1 MEKIDAAELKDLLN
15 DTTRKIKSAND
26 NLAINTIIETLITS
40 VMHSEFA
47 SLWAFDESKAI
58 LLRERSDTSVRELSM
73 LGQRGVLAKCFLTLS
88 GGIYNYLASEK
99 EYLPET
105 DNPDEIRMKSKII
118 VPLLDGERL
127 IGMLTAYSSIRKIK
141 NFDEDDMEILE
152 AMVPFLINVI
162 YRMHPQMKTDDS
174 ERVYIGERLIEESNN
189 VVEKVEEIQQVQKTT
204 ETSDAT
210 LTFLSNTVHDI
221 RTPAN
226 TLYGFL
232 ELLEDQLDNPRLLQY
247 IHNAKESAQFI
258 NDLTTSILDRVS
270 SQRER
275 TKAKPV
281 QISPAKFFANIAEIF
296 SANMFNKKITFNVYV
311 DPLIAKEIVVED
323 IMLKR
328 VVMNLIGNAYKFTP
342 SEKTID
348 FSVQYEASKKRLRIS
363 IKDTG
368 IGIAK
373 EKQSEIFKA
382 FAQAGDDTNVH
393 FGGTGLGLSIS
404 AQYVKDLG
412 GELKL
417 ESELDVGS
425 TFYFDIPV
433 QVTNKEPAFKPLRS
447 KNIGIG
453 VLLANQNVFSAM
465 NLTRH
470 LQQMGLANESISPI
484 KSIAESPEKMTHLIC
499 FQHQLN
505 DDVIAFT
512 QDKKIALLIVEESF
526 LSLLQ
531 TEQDDH
537 YTVISQYGYY
547 ANILHAFI
555 SNKGQMKVLVV
566 DDDRINIQLIRAILE
581 EEFCQVETAMDGEVA
596 LKMLKTGVKEEEP
609 YALVY
614 LDNHMPKL
622 SGIEVIN
629 EFRTFEKSE
638 SATPVFAVSISGD
651 AVKEEQ
657 KSKHFNMYVG
667 KPFNKK
673 AIKETLQQVRS
684 TKVK

>member
-1 MEKIDAAELKDLLN
+1 MDASELKELLK
-15 DTTRKIKSAND
+15 DTTQKIKSAND
-26 NLAINTIIETLITS
+26 NIAINTIVENLITS
-40 VMHSEFA
+40 VMNSEFA
-47 SLWAFDESKAI
+47 SLWVFDETKAV
-58 LLRERSDTSVRELSM
+58 LLRERSDDSVRELSM

-118 VPLLDGERL
+118 VPLLDDDRL

-162 YRMHPQMKTDDS
+162 YRMHPQMKTEDV
-174 ERVYIGERLIEESNN
+174 ERVYIGERLIEASNN
-189 VVEKVEEIQQVQKTT
+189 VVEKVEEIQQEQKTT

-232 ELLEDQLDNPRLLQY
+232 ELLEGQLDNPRLLQY

-281 QISPAKFFANIAEIF
+281 QISPAKFFADIAEIF

-311 DPLIAKEIVVED
+311 DPLIAKEIVIED

-348 FSVQYEASKKRLRIS
+348 FSVQYETSDKRLRIS
-363 IKDTG
+363 IEDTG

-382 FAQAGDDTNVH
+382 FAQAEDDTSVNY
-393 FGGTGLGLSIS
+393 GGTGLGLSIS

-417 ESELDVGS
+417 KSELDVGS
-425 TFYFDIPV
+425 TFYFDIPIEIANSAP
-433 QVTNKEPAFKPLRS
+433 TFKPVRS
-447 KNIGIG
+447 KNIHLG
-453 VLLANQNVFSAM
+453 VLLANQNVFSSM
-465 NLTRH
+465 NLTRY
-470 LQQMGLANESISPI
+470 LQQMSLSNENIYPITSITE
-484 KSIAESPEKMTHLIC
+484 APEKMSHLIC
-499 FQHQLN
+499 FQDQLN
-505 DDVIAFT
+505 DDVIAFA
-512 QDKKIALLIVEESF
+512 QDKKIELLVVEESF
-526 LSLLQ
+526 LSLI
-531 TEQDDH
+531 QDEEKNDF
-537 YTVISQYGYY
+537 TVISQYGYY
-547 ANILHAFI
+547 ANTLHSFI
-555 SNKGQMKVLVV
+555 SNNAQMRVLVV

-581 EEFCQVETAMDGEVA
+581 EEFCQVEAAMDGEIA
-596 LKMLKTGVKEEEP
+596 LDMLQTGVKEEEP

-614 LDNHMPKL
+614 LDKHMPKL
-622 SGIEVIN
+622 SGTEVIN
-629 EFRTFEKSE
+629 TFRTFEKSE

-651 AVKEEQ
+651 AVEKEQ
-657 KSKHFNMYVG
+657 KNKNFNMYVG

-673 AIKETLQQVRS
+673 AIKETLKQVRS

>member
-1 MEKIDAAELKDLLN
+1 MEKIDAAELKELLK
-15 DTTRKIKSAND
+15 DTTQKIKSAND
-26 NLAINTIIETLITS
+26 NIAINTIVENLITS
-40 VMHSEFA
+40 VMNSEFA
-47 SLWAFDESKAI
+47 SLWVFDETKAV
-58 LLRERSDTSVRELSM
+58 LLRERSDDSVRELSM

-99 EYLPET
+99 EYLAET

-118 VPLLDGERL
+118 VPLLDDDRL

-152 AMVPFLINVI
+152 AMIPFLTSVI
-162 YRMHPQMKTDDS
+162 YRMHPQMKTDDL
-174 ERVYIGERLIEESNN
+174 ERVYIGERLTEASNN
-189 VVEKVEEIQQVQKTT
+189 VVEKVEEIQQEQKTT

-232 ELLEDQLDNPRLLQY
+232 ELLEGQLDNPRLLQY

-281 QISPAKFFANIAEIF
+281 QISPAKFFADIAEIF

-311 DPLIAKEIVVED
+311 DPLIAKEIVIED

-348 FSVQYEASKKRLRIS
+348 FSVQYKTSEKRLRIS
-363 IKDTG
+363 IEDTG

-382 FAQAGDDTNVH
+382 FSQAEDDTNVNY
-393 FGGTGLGLSIS
+393 GGTGLGLSIS

-417 ESELDVGS
+417 KSELDVGS

-433 QVTNKEPAFKPLRS
+433 EVANSAPTFKPLRS
-447 KNIGIG
+447 KNIHLG
-453 VLLANQNVFSAM
+453 VLLTNQNVFSSM
-465 NLTRH
+465 NLTRY
-470 LQQMGLANESISPI
+470 LQQMGFSNKHVYPI
-484 KSIAESPEKMTHLIC
+484 TNITEAPEKMSHLIC
-499 FQHQLN
+499 FQNQLN
-505 DDVIAFT
+505 DDVITFAKG
-512 QDKKIALLIVEESF
+512 KKIELLVVEESF
-526 LSLLQ
+526 LSLI
-531 TEQDDH
+531 QDEESSDFS
-537 YTVISQYGYY
+537 VISQYGYY
-547 ANILHAFI
+547 ANTLHAFI
-555 SNKGQMKVLVV
+555 SNNAQMRVLVV

-596 LKMLKTGVKEEEP
+596 LDMLKTSVKEDEP

-614 LDNHMPKL
+614 LDKHMPKL
-622 SGIEVIN
+622 SGTEVIN
-629 EFRTFEKSE
+629 TFRAFEKKVGADS
-638 SATPVFAVSISGD
+638 VFAVSISGD
-651 AVKEEQ
+651 AVEKEQ
-657 KSKHFNMYVG
+657 QNKNFNMYVG

-673 AIKETLQQVRS
+673 AIKETLQQVRAI
-684 TKVK
+684 KAK